1 MRRGEAWW
9 VAFGPLVGGEID
21 KRRPAIIVTTDA
33 AVVRLN
39 RVQVVPLTTNVER
52 LYPGEAVVH
61 NDQRPHKAMAD
72 QMTTV
77 SKSRVLNFF
86 GNLSEADI
94 ERVEEAMK
102 VQLDL

>member
-1 MRRGEAWW
+1 M
-9 VAFGPLVGGEID
+9 D
-21 KRRPAIIVTTDA
+21 
-33 AVVRLN
+33 
-39 RVQVVPLTTNVER
+39 RVQVVPLTTNVGR

-61 NDQRPHKAMAD
+61 IDQRPHKAMAD

-86 GNLSEADI
+86 GELSEADI